1 MADLE
6 YCWTQNSMKN
16 FIIEAKV
23 YFAIMRRLLALLSI
37 FICTQSVLAQRKS
50 SYVRKPIENSLNR
63 KIKKEIEGFQGKIW
77 IYAKN
82 LDNGRTY
89 ELRADERV
97 RTASTIKLPIMVEVF
112 AQVAEGKLQWE
123 EKFTLKNKVSGS
135 GVLSEFTEGTELD
148 LRTLVNLMIVV
159 SDNTAT
165 NMILDRIGTDAVNNR
180 MEELGFR
187 YIRALRKIGGGGEAK
202 IINENNNRLFG
213 IGVSTMREMG
223 LLIEKIEKGE
233 IISQKACSEMLAILR
248 RQQYTDG
255 IGRGLLDTTPIASKS
270 GALDRLR
277 SDVGI
282 IYTRRG
288 RIVIAITIDDMPFVL
303 YNQENPGLKMIWKLS
318 SILQSEL

>member
-1 MADLE
+1 
-6 YCWTQNSMKN
+6 MKK
-16 FIIEAKV
+16 FLTLLLII
-23 YFAIMRRLLALLSI
+23 
-37 FICTQSVLAQRKS
+37 ICTQSVLAQQKSSYTRKS
-50 SYVRKPIENSLNR
+50 SENSLDR
-63 KIKKEIEGFQGKIW
+63 EIKQAIKGVQGNIW

-97 RTASTIKLPIMVEVF
+97 RTASTIKLAIMVEVF
-112 AQVAEGKLQWE
+112 AQVAEGKLQWN
-123 EKFTLKNKVSGS
+123 EKFVLKNKVGGS
-135 GVLSEFTEGTELD
+135 GVLGEFTEGTELD

-165 NMILDRIGTDAVNNR
+165 NMILDRIGTDAVNDR
-180 MEELGFR
+180 MAKLGFR
-187 YIRALRKIGGGGEAK
+187 YIRALRKVGGGGEAK
-202 IINENNNRLFG
+202 IMNEDNNRLFG

-233 IISQKACSEMLAILR
+233 IISQQACSEMIAILR
-248 RQQYTDG
+248 RQQYIDG

-288 RIVIAITIDDMPFVL
+288 RIVMAITVDDMPFVL
-303 YNQENPGLKMIWKLS
+303 YNQENPGLKMLWKLS
-318 SILQSEL
+318 SIFQRNL